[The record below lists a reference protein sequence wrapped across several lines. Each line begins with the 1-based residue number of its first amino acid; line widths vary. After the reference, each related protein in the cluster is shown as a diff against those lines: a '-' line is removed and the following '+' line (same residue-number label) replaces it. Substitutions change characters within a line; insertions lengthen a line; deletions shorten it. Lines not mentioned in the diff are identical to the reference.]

1 MAIAQWQNN
10 KAPQHRDDFGE
21 NEWLGLKLLLHY
33 FKERFTTT
41 DKAGN
46 TIILPCKYWRETVQR
61 NEGGDFQYMD
71 DFDKDDEEALRIRA
85 AAVAQLGMSGESF
98 DDVYPKIER
107 EEDEEYRVR
116 AAVVTAIASIR
127 AKDGQTPP
135 LVIEFFEQLVPV
147 CDGAVFATCTE
158 GGNLQRQYHVMVDRP
173 PVKVVGLYSDQTTAF
188 RNVDDLGHLDF
199 VMVANTLLSL
209 CYINMTPEK
218 PGDLNDV
225 IMSSSVGIDDIAPG
239 IGAISRTESLSRVVS
254 VKGLTKQQGDQPLAR
269 HPVQSLIDVCH
280 QWLDWSLYQETT
292 AREVEAVT
300 LTGVGEGA
308 FSIVAPSAI
317 TALSSLALLKQSTTK
332 EVKEQAKKEITED
345 EQQKFQETAQPEI
358 EETATAKFYL
368 KIFDETPMRSDVT
381 RAAAAQAIAC
391 VCCAADRNKIN
402 GGDALGLLTALELL
416 MDRVNGKDC
425 YLKLS
430 SAWRPDLSKLFNSCL
445 ISTDPM
451 NSLELRQTLVA
462 IMMDACTGKVCST
475 QRVAS
480 IGGRNDNVEDIARYL
495 CGPLGSSHG
504 GDNGSALFL
513 TVSNEVFPAA
523 NAVNDGARM
532 GLKLIMRAGLDSS
545 FNEETV
551 VRVAKFATTM
561 WRTMNGEVI
570 KVSIRQN
577 GDATPEV
584 ADSICASDSLL
595 RTSLLALWQWI
606 WPKVCYSVMRVQ
618 SWLSMKENTV
628 LINRL
633 EELKATEIMTLTE
646 QEKSAASEE
655 ERALSELH
663 LSVQRE
669 IERQTWRCEM
679 SSSAYEVFC
688 REARKDVTAQPGGVN
703 QPLPTVKKDASW
715 RNGGWVASVAQQRR
729 DKNLDGG
736 TSVTKLRLN
745 VGKSSD

>member
-1 MAIAQWQNN
+1 
-10 KAPQHRDDFGE
+10 
-21 NEWLGLKLLLHY
+21 
-33 FKERFTTT
+33 
-41 DKAGN
+41 
-46 TIILPCKYWRETVQR
+46 
-61 NEGGDFQYMD
+61 
-71 DFDKDDEEALRIRA
+71 
-85 AAVAQLGMSGESF
+85 
-98 DDVYPKIER
+98 
-107 EEDEEYRVR
+107 
-116 AAVVTAIASIR
+116 
-127 AKDGQTPP
+127 
-135 LVIEFFEQLVPV
+135 
-147 CDGAVFATCTE
+147 
-158 GGNLQRQYHVMVDRP
+158 
-173 PVKVVGLYSDQTTAF
+173 
-188 RNVDDLGHLDF
+188 
-199 VMVANTLLSL
+199 
-209 CYINMTPEK
+209 
-218 PGDLNDV
+218 
-225 IMSSSVGIDDIAPG
+225 
-239 IGAISRTESLSRVVS
+239 
-254 VKGLTKQQGDQPLAR
+254 
-269 HPVQSLIDVCH
+269 
-280 QWLDWSLYQETT
+280 
-292 AREVEAVT
+292 
-300 LTGVGEGA
+300 
-308 FSIVAPSAI
+308 
-317 TALSSLALLKQSTTK
+317 
-332 EVKEQAKKEITED
+332 
-345 EQQKFQETAQPEI
+345 
-358 EETATAKFYL
+358 
-368 KIFDETPMRSDVT
+368 
-381 RAAAAQAIAC
+381 
-391 VCCAADRNKIN
+391 
-402 GGDALGLLTALELL
+402 
-416 MDRVNGKDC
+416 
-425 YLKLS
+425 
-430 SAWRPDLSKLFNSCL
+430 
-445 ISTDPM
+445 
-451 NSLELRQTLVA
+451 
-462 IMMDACTGKVCST
+462 MMDACTGKVCST

-633 EELKATEIMTLTE
+633 EELKAAEIMTLTE